1 MKMTKLF
8 AVFAAGAL
16 SMAAACMPAHAASP
30 VTRFFMNNVAANLDF
45 LEKSSRLAL
54 THSDS
59 PKVRTFAGSEAEE
72 QAIAAS
78 AIDLWAGARK
88 TPFVAVASVDVP
100 LQSGRSV
107 AVATGEQVM
116 PDTRVALG
124 SANLDRLK
132 GLSGTGFDN
141 LYWQQQLDALK
152 QVETDYVSYAADGD
166 DPVLRS
172 IAERELP
179 KIERRIESLS
189 KL

>member
-1 MKMTKLF
+1 MKIAKLA
-8 AVFAAGAL
+8 AVYVTGAL
-16 SMAAACMPAHAASP
+16 SVAAACMPAHAASP

-54 THSDS
+54 THSRN
-59 PKVRTFAGSEAEE
+59 PEVRAFAGSEAEE

-88 TPFVAVASVDVP
+88 TPFIVVASVEPP
-100 LQSGRSV
+100 LQTGRSV
-107 AVATGEQVM
+107 AVAEEQVM
-116 PDTRVALG
+116 PDTRVPLG
-124 SANLDRLK
+124 ATNLDRLQS
-132 GLSGTGFDN
+132 LSGTGFDN

-166 DPVLRS
+166 DPVLRA

-179 KIERRIESLS
+179 KIERRLEALA